1 MILMMCSE
9 KKMGK
14 PITNLSYR
22 VIVSDVMNNFGNLIF
37 TVEAANT
44 LLLSEALQEWLQSAL
59 IFHCILPLLYS
70 SM

>member
-9 KKMGK
+9 KKGK

-22 VIVSDVMNNFGNLIF
+22 VIVSDVMKNFGNLIF

-44 LLLSEALQEWLQSAL
+44 FTLV
-59 IFHCILPLLYS
+59 
-70 SM
+70 